1 MIPSSL
7 KLSVD
12 HPYMQ
17 NKGGRYEN
25 NKPFQAMT
33 LNSLRKNVSIIPLFG
48 FLMLAGTLVKV
59 ASYHGLTK
67 PGINWRKVKDHSE
80 YDGFCCAK
88 STADPRKRPDYMN
101 DK

>member
-7 KLSVD
+7 KFSVD

-17 NKGGRYEN
+17 NIGGRYEN

-67 PGINWRKVKDHSE
+67 PGVNWRKVKDHSE

-88 STADPRKRPDYMN
+88 STADHRKPPDYMN